1 MSKITLKDEKVK
13 NPWEPFMPG
22 GESSMWEGLLNA
34 ERQENATLKKR
45 MVEFQQK
52 FINKCESLCQVEE
65 AWKEEIAGK
74 KKAEIESE
82 HYRHE
87 LNIETDRRG
96 KAEAALATCEKKV
109 AIWKKQYDKLDKQ
122 AEEWEEKLEQAEKKV
137 GELENLLNTDVQN
150 EIIEKAEA
158 ESQYCKAL
166 MKLRENELSIVEAE
180 LSTLKE
186 AVERHRDIIGMSES
200 TADRAL
206 YAVLDSLNFNPKEEG
221 K

>member
-82 HYRHE
+82 HYRNE
-87 LNIETDRRG
+87 LNAETDRRG
-96 KAEAALATCEKKV
+96 KAESDLATCEKKV
-109 AIWKKQYDKLDKQ
+109 AIWKEQYDKLEKQ
-122 AEEWEEKLEQAEKKV
+122 AGEWEEKLEQAEKKV

-150 EIIEKAEA
+150 ERIDKADA
-158 ESQYCKAL
+158 DLA
-166 MKLRENELSIVEAE
+166 
-180 LSTLKE
+180 TLKE
-186 AVERHRDIIGMSES
+186 AVEKHRDIIGMSES
-200 TADRAL
+200 IADKAL
-206 YAVLDSLNFNPKEEG
+206 YAVLDSLKE

>member
-1 MSKITLKDEKVK
+1 MSKIILK
-13 NPWEPFMPG
+13 F
-22 GESSMWEGLLNA
+22 EGDHGNDAYLEVVDL
-34 ERQENATLKKR
+34 
-45 MVEFQQK
+45 QQK
-52 FINKCESLCQVEE
+52 FSDKCESLCQVEE

-74 KKAEIESE
+74 KKAEVEAE

-109 AIWKKQYDKLDKQ
+109 AIWKKQYDKLEEQ
-122 AEEWEEKLEQAEKKV
+122 AGEWEEKLEQAEKKV

-186 AVERHRDIIGMSES
+186 AVERHRDEWFK
-200 TADRAL
+200 DNLKL
-206 YAVLDSLNFNPKEEG
+206 YAVLDGIKE
-221 K
+221 KRNV